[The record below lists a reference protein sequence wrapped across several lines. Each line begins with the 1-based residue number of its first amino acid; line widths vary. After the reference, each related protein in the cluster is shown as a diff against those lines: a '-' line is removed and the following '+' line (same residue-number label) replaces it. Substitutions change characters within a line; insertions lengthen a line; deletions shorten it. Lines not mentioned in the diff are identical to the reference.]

1 MGSSNQGSQRI
12 GYKFSTP
19 LQADYLNTFIAGFS
33 SPGLLTRPLI
43 TAQTTSYG
51 ADIVIKPFSLLIPPE
66 DTISN
71 TLVDENGE
79 IIYQKMVKITTTTDI
94 KLTITEEIIA
104 LGFKYSF
111 SSEDGSMQS
120 QWFGEVVP
128 LDPGD
133 FKSTPEKEGFKGIII
148 ATCQSYNPPDAQI
161 CYSVKTNGADISD
174 FLLMK
179 EGWNPNKWLSVIS
192 PWRIYNEKEP
202 CYNRLEVRNHNNRYS
217 GYINGNSGLDYH
229 EDNLVY
235 NLPTDIE
242 DGKRG
247 KMPADYNAFKLQS
260 AGFSIA
266 ETSNSLPITK
276 TSGGI
281 FALVDASQTNQL
293 IYSSAFTNNLEIK
306 PVQQEDINVYWD
318 NNTLFIR

>member
-1 MGSSNQGSQRI
+1 MASSNQGSQRI

-43 TAQTTSYG
+43 TTQTTSYG

-71 TLVDENGE
+71 TLVDENGK

-94 KLTITEEIIA
+94 KLTINEKIIA

-111 SSEDGSMQS
+111 ASDDGSMQS
-120 QWFGEVVP
+120 QWYGEVVP
-128 LDPGD
+128 LDPDD
-133 FKSTPEKEGFKGIII
+133 FKSTSEKEGFKGIII
-148 ATCQSYNPPDAQI
+148 ATCQSYNPPDSQI

-174 FLLMK
+174 FLLMS

-192 PWRIYNEKEP
+192 PWRIYNEEHP
-202 CYNRLEVRNHNNRYS
+202 YFNRLEVRTHNNSYT
-217 GYINGNSGLDYH
+217 GYINGNSGLDLH
-229 EDNLVY
+229 QNLVY
-235 NLPTDIE
+235 NLPSEIE
-242 DGKRG
+242 NGTRG
-247 KMPADYNAFKLQS
+247 KMPSNYNAFKLQS

-266 ETSNSLPITK
+266 ETSDTLPIEK

-281 FALVDASQTNQL
+281 FAIVDASQTNQL
-293 IYSSAFTNNLEIK
+293 IYSSAFTNNLK
-306 PVQQEDINVYWD
+306 LNPVQQEDINIYYD

>member
-1 MGSSNQGSQRI
+1 M
-12 GYKFSTP
+12 
-19 LQADYLNTFIAGFS
+19 QADYLNTFIAGFS

-71 TLVDENGE
+71 TLVDENGK

-94 KLTITEEIIA
+94 KLTIDKDIIA
-104 LGFKYSF
+104 LGFQYSF
-111 SSEDGSMQS
+111 ASSDGSLQS
-120 QWFGEVVP
+120 QWWGEVLP
-128 LDPGD
+128 LDPKD
-133 FKSTPEKEGFKGIII
+133 FKTTSEKEGFKGIII

-174 FLLMK
+174 FLLIS

-192 PWRIYNEKEP
+192 PRRIYQEDFP
-202 CYNRLEVRNHNNRYS
+202 RYNRLEVRTHNDSYT
-217 GYINGNSGLDYH
+217 GYINGNSGLNFH
-229 EDNLVY
+229 QNLVY
-235 NLPTDIE
+235 NLSTDVE
-242 DGKRG
+242 YGTRG
-247 KMPADYNAFKLQS
+247 KMPANYNGFKLQS

-266 ETSNSLPITK
+266 ETSDTLPIEK

-281 FALVDASQTNQL
+281 FAMVDATATNQL
-293 IYSSAFTNNLEIK
+293 EYSKAFTNNLKIN
-306 PVQQEDINVYWD
+306 PVEQEDINVYFD

>member
-43 TAQTTSYG
+43 IPQTTSYG
-51 ADIVIKPFSLLIPPE
+51 ADITIKPFSILIPPE

-71 TLVDENGE
+71 TLTDENNE

-94 KLTITEEIIA
+94 KLTINEDIIA
-104 LGFKYSF
+104 LGFQYSF
-111 SSEDGSMQS
+111 TSSDGSLQS
-120 QWFGEVVP
+120 QWYGEVVP

-133 FKSTPEKEGFKGIII
+133 FVDNGENEPFKGIII
-148 ATCQSYNPPDAQI
+148 ATCQSYNPPDSPI

-192 PWRIYNEKEP
+192 PWRIYSEEHP
-202 CYNRLEVRNHNNRYS
+202 RYNRLEVRTHNDSYK
-217 GYINGNSGLDYH
+217 GYINGNSGL
-229 EDNLVY
+229 NLHQNLTY
-235 NLPTDIE
+235 NLPADVEYGT
-242 DGKRG
+242 RG
-247 KMPADYNAFKLQS
+247 KMPANYNAFKLQS

-266 ETSNSLPITK
+266 ETSDTLPVEK

-281 FALVDASQTNQL
+281 FAMVDASSTNQL
-293 IYSSAFTNNLEIK
+293 INATAFTNNLKIK
-306 PVQQEDINVYWD
+306 PVEQEDINIYYD
-318 NNTLFIR
+318 TNTLFIR